1 MSAEQPRVH
10 PEESLPPAEK
20 KAALAGLEALEQT
33 ERLSSADI
41 RAMVKKLGAMKAVL
55 DQADRG

>member
-1 MSAEQPRVH
+1 
-10 PEESLPPAEK
+10 LPPAEK